1 MTMKKILMITT
12 GGTIASRHTDAGLT
26 PMISAAQM
34 LEYVPEILEF
44 CVPDTLELLNVDS
57 TNITPK
63 HWLQMVAAIKDQLLT
78 L

>member
-1 MTMKKILMITT
+1 MKKILMITT

-44 CVPDTLELLNVDS
+44 CVPDTL
-57 TNITPK
+57 PK
-63 HWLQMVAAIKDQLLT
+63 HWQQMVAAIKERYDQ
-78 L
+78 